1 MRAVISI
8 LVLAV
13 ASAAGAEPYVVGDR
27 IEPFTLEDQYG
38 ESHTLDESV
47 AIIAFSRDMDGGD
60 LLKAALE
67 DAPEGFLTGMNAVY
81 VSDISGMPG
90 LIARM
95 FAIPSM
101 RKRPY
106 SLWLDRDG
114 KATALLPDEEGKATL
129 VYLSKLEITR
139 IATLETSQ
147 EIRSQLGLSHA
158 DSEDD

>member
-1 MRAVISI
+1 VISI

-13 ASAAGAEPYVVGDR
+13 ASAAGAEPYAVGDR

-38 ESHTLDESV
+38 ESHALDESV
-47 AIIAFSRDMDGGD
+47 AIILFSRDMDGGD

-67 DAPEGFLTGMNAVY
+67 DVPEGFLTGMNAVY

-90 LIARM
+90 LIARL

-106 SLWLDRDG
+106 ALWLDRDG
-114 KATALLPDEEGKATL
+114 VATALFPDEEGKATF
-129 VYLSKLEITR
+129 VYLSGLEITR
-139 IATLETSQ
+139 IAYLETSQ
-147 EIRSQLGLSHA
+147 EIRSQLGLSKP
-158 DSEDD
+158 DSGDD